1 MDNEKMNLPS
11 SKNRNTWGA
20 NENLPDFE
28 GPGQFAKLHYPS
40 GKEVCRSFCNKKSCG
55 RVFAAYFL
63 CLCCALIAKFI
74 PAVLGY
80 WVGAGI
86 PFLAICVYASE
97 IFGGTSVDRGQTF
110 LVIVLHTFLYFT
122 LLMLFIVTVR
132 NPVGRM
138 IQETVDHG
146 KPLCYVKTVTMG
158 ILGGNRS
165 SITVNQTKASYYTRE
180 ELEAPC
186 WGVGLAIGWAGAVPE
201 EIMKFFTLAVFM
213 KRGWIA
219 DQFSVLVYSFVIGCT
234 FGFIENSTY
243 VTAALSQGGLVTR
256 VEKTVERTFLLQT
269 VFHPAWAVISGML
282 LAQRKF
288 LFWRSHGPI
297 SCCECDGPRP
307 TILMVLPAIYFH
319 FVNNFAVA
327 SKPSSGILIGILDVL
342 RYSNGFISVLF
353 AVYLLLTLKNVPRIN
368 VLDLGKS
375 GFLPTALSYICC
387 CGCLRKDRTRDR
399 RYESVLNMTEPLM
412 TTDDEEGKEYLPPT
426 IVEA

>member
-1 MDNEKMNLPS
+1 MIL
-11 SKNRNTWGA
+11 
-20 NENLPDFE
+20 
-28 GPGQFAKLHYPS
+28 
-40 GKEVCRSFCNKKSCG
+40 KS
-55 RVFAAYFL
+55 FL

-86 PFLAICVYASE
+86 PFIAICVYASE

-122 LLMLFIVTVR
+122 LLILFIVTVR

-219 DQFSVLVYSFVIGCT
+219 DQFGVLVYSFVIGCT
-234 FGFIENSTY
+234 FGFVENNSYVPAALKATDLASAVY
-243 VTAALSQGGLVTR
+243 VTIS
-256 VEKTVERTFLLQT
+256 RTFLMQT
-269 VFHPAWAVISGML
+269 LLHPAYSVISGML

-297 SCCECDGPRP
+297 SCCEITGPRP
-307 TILMVLPAIYFH
+307 TMLMVLPAIYFH
-319 FVNNFAVA
+319 FMNNLIVGA
-327 SKPSSGILIGILDVL
+327 KPGFGIFVDILNILYWINTVITV
-342 RYSNGFISVLF
+342 SF
-353 AVYLLLTLKNVPRIN
+353 AVYLVLTLKHVPKIN
-368 VLDLGKS
+368 IYDLGTS
-375 GFLPTALSYICC
+375 GILPNACSYICC
-387 CGCLRKDRTRDR
+387 CCCGDTQRDR
-399 RYESVLNMTEPLM
+399 RYESVINMTDM
-412 TTDDEEGKEYLPPT
+412 TANNEEEEAYVPPT